1 MRLFCIGKNYAEHVK
16 ELNSEIPDK
25 PVVFM
30 KPDTAIVRER
40 MSFFLPDFS
49 QQMNYETEI
58 VLKIAKNGKAIEER
72 FAKKYYN
79 EITVG
84 IDFTARDLQNELKKK
99 GLPWEISKA
108 FDGSAVVG
116 KFIPKEK
123 FDDIYNINFSL
134 QNHGE
139 LLQKGNTKD
148 VIFSFE
154 KIISYISQF
163 FLLRE
168 GDLIFTGTPYG
179 VGTVKISDVL
189 EGFIEDKK
197 LFTCRVK

>member
-1 MRLFCIGKNYAEHVK
+1 MRLFCIGRNYAAHAK
-16 ELNSEIPDK
+16 ELGNKLPEN
-25 PVVFM
+25 PVLFM

-40 MSFFLPDFS
+40 MPFFLPDFS
-49 QQMNYETEI
+49 KEMNYETEI

-79 EITVG
+79 ELTVG
-84 IDFTARDLQNELKKK
+84 IDFTARDLQNELKAK

-116 KFIPKEK
+116 KFIAKEK
-123 FDDIYNINFSL
+123 FEDVYNINFSL
-134 QNHGE
+134 QNHGT

-148 VIFSFE
+148 LIFSFE

-168 GDLIFTGTPYG
+168 GDLIYTGTPAG
-179 VGTVKISDVL
+179 VGNVKIGDVL
-189 EGFIEDKK
+189 DGFIEDKK

>member
-30 KPDTAIVRER
+30 KPDTAIIRER
-40 MSFFLPDFS
+40 MPFFLPDFS
-49 QQMNYETEI
+49 KEMHYEAEI

-134 QNHGE
+134 QNHGN

-154 KIISYISQF
+154 KIICYISQF

-179 VGTVKISDVL
+179 VGSVKIGDEL

>member
-1 MRLFCIGKNYAEHVK
+1 MRLFCIGRNYAAHAK
-16 ELNSEIPDK
+16 ELGNKLPEN
-25 PVVFM
+25 PVLFM

-40 MSFFLPDFS
+40 MPFFLPDFS
-49 QQMNYETEI
+49 KEMNYETEI

-79 EITVG
+79 ELTVG
-84 IDFTARDLQNELKKK
+84 IDFTARDLQNELKAK

-116 KFIPKEK
+116 KFITKEK
-123 FDDIYNINFSL
+123 FEDIYNINFSL
-134 QNHGE
+134 QNHGT

-148 VIFSFE
+148 LIFSFE

-168 GDLIFTGTPYG
+168 GDLIYTGTPAG
-179 VGTVKISDVL
+179 VGNVKIGDL
-189 EGFIEDKK
+189 LDGFIEDKK

>member
-1 MRLFCIGKNYAEHVK
+1 MRLFCIGRNYAAHAK
-16 ELNSEIPDK
+16 ELGNKLPEN
-25 PVVFM
+25 PVLFM

-40 MSFFLPDFS
+40 MPFFLPDFS
-49 QQMNYETEI
+49 KEMNYETEI

-79 EITVG
+79 ELTVG
-84 IDFTARDLQNELKKK
+84 IDFTARDLQNELKAK

-116 KFIPKEK
+116 KFITKEK
-123 FDDIYNINFSL
+123 FEDIYNINFSL
-134 QNHGE
+134 QNHGT

-148 VIFSFE
+148 LIFSFE

-168 GDLIFTGTPYG
+168 GDLIYTGTPAG
-179 VGTVKISDVL
+179 VGNVKIGDVL
-189 EGFIEDKK
+189 DGFIEDKK

>member
-1 MRLFCIGKNYAEHVK
+1 MRLFCIGRNYAEHAK
-16 ELNSEIPDK
+16 ELGNKLPEN
-25 PVVFM
+25 PVLFM
-30 KPDTAIVRER
+30 KPDMAIVRER
-40 MSFFLPDFS
+40 MPFFLPDFS
-49 QQMNYETEI
+49 KEMNYETEI

-72 FAKKYYN
+72 FASKYYN

-84 IDFTARDLQNELKKK
+84 IDFTARDLQNELKSK

-116 KFIPKEK
+116 KFIAKEK
-123 FDDIYNINFSL
+123 FEDVYNINFSL
-134 QNHGE
+134 QNHGT

-148 VIFSFE
+148 LIFSFE

-168 GDLIFTGTPYG
+168 GDLIYTGTPAG
-179 VGTVKISDVL
+179 VGNVKIGDVL
-189 EGFIEDKK
+189 DGFIEDKK

>member
-1 MRLFCIGKNYAEHVK
+1 MRLFCIGRNYAEHAR
-16 ELNSEIPDK
+16 ELGNKLPDK
-25 PVVFM
+25 PVLFM

-40 MSFFLPDFS
+40 MPFFLPDFS
-49 QQMNYETEI
+49 KEMNYETEI

-79 EITVG
+79 ELTVG
-84 IDFTARDLQNELKKK
+84 IDFTARDLQNDLKAK

-108 FDGSAVVG
+108 FDGSAVIG
-116 KFIPKEK
+116 KFLPKEK
-123 FDDIYNINFSL
+123 FEDVYNINFSL
-134 QNHGE
+134 QNHGT

-148 VIFSFE
+148 LIFSFE

-168 GDLIFTGTPYG
+168 GDLIYTGTPAG
-179 VGTVKISDVL
+179 VGNVKIGDVL
-189 EGFIEDKK
+189 DGFIEDKK

>member
-1 MRLFCIGKNYAEHVK
+1 MRLFCIGRNYAAHAK
-16 ELNSEIPDK
+16 ELGNKLPEN
-25 PVVFM
+25 PVLFM

-40 MSFFLPDFS
+40 MPFFLPDFS
-49 QQMNYETEI
+49 KEMNYETEI

-79 EITVG
+79 ELTVG
-84 IDFTARDLQNELKKK
+84 IDFTARDLQNELKAK

-116 KFIPKEK
+116 KFIAKEK
-123 FDDIYNINFSL
+123 FEDVYNINFSL
-134 QNHGE
+134 QNHGT

-148 VIFSFE
+148 LIFSFE

-168 GDLIFTGTPYG
+168 GDLIYTGTPAG
-179 VGTVKISDVL
+179 VGNVKIGDVL
-189 EGFIEDKK
+189 DGFIEDKK
-197 LFTCRVK
+197 LFSCRVK

>member
-1 MRLFCIGKNYAEHVK
+1 MRLFCIGKNYAEHAK

-40 MSFFLPDFS
+40 MPFFLPDFS
-49 QQMNYETEI
+49 KQIHYETEI
-58 VLKIAKNGKAIEER
+58 VLKVAKNGKAIEER

-84 IDFTARDLQNELKKK
+84 IDFTARDLQNELKSK
-99 GLPWEISKA
+99 GLPWELSKA

-123 FDDIYNINFSL
+123 FEDIYNINFSL
-134 QNHGE
+134 QNHGDV
-139 LLQKGNTKD
+139 LQKGNTKD

-179 VGTVKISDVL
+179 VGNVNIDDVL

>member
-1 MRLFCIGKNYAEHVK
+1 MRLFCIGRNYAEHAK
-16 ELNSEIPDK
+16 ELNNTIPDK

-40 MSFFLPDFS
+40 MPFFLPDFS
-49 QQMNYETEI
+49 KQMNYETEI
-58 VLKIAKNGKAIEER
+58 VLKVAKNGKAIEER

-84 IDFTARDLQNELKKK
+84 IDFTARDLQNELKSK

-123 FDDIYNINFSL
+123 FDDIYNINFYL
-134 QNHGE
+134 QNHGTVI
-139 LLQKGNTKD
+139 QKGNTKD

-179 VGTVKISDVL
+179 VGNVKIGDVL

>member
-40 MSFFLPDFS
+40 MPFFLPDFS
-49 QQMNYETEI
+49 KQMHYETEI
-58 VLKIAKNGKAIEER
+58 VLKVAKNGKTIEER

-84 IDFTARDLQNELKKK
+84 IDFTARDLQNELKSK

-123 FDDIYNINFSL
+123 FNDIYNINFSL
-134 QNHGE
+134 QNHDN

-179 VGTVKISDVL
+179 VGNVKIGDVL

>member
-1 MRLFCIGKNYAEHVK
+1 MRLFCIGRNYAEHAK
-16 ELNSEIPDK
+16 ELGNKLPEN
-25 PVVFM
+25 PVLFM

-40 MSFFLPDFS
+40 MPFFLPDFS
-49 QQMNYETEI
+49 KEMNYETEI

-79 EITVG
+79 ELTVG
-84 IDFTARDLQNELKKK
+84 IDFTARDLQNELKAK

-116 KFIPKEK
+116 KFITKEK
-123 FDDIYNINFSL
+123 FEDIYNINFSL
-134 QNHGE
+134 QNHGT

-148 VIFSFE
+148 LIFSFE

-168 GDLIFTGTPYG
+168 GDLIYTGTPAG
-179 VGTVKISDVL
+179 VGNVKIGDL
-189 EGFIEDKK
+189 LDGFIEDKK